1 MKMPQL
7 ARCKHYCKHSL
18 QNIDKFLFVTL
29 ANEENVET
37 IQRVSSV
44 MIISPN
50 NLTAVTREIDKS
62 LTTKHGVTYL
72 DLNCTLAYLSRRPR
86 PSNTP
91 ATTHPMASQQSTRLL
106 FLHPLTRA

>member
-1 MKMPQL
+1 MKMSQL

-50 NLTAVTREIDKS
+50 NLTAVTREIAQIAHNK
-62 LTTKHGVTYL
+62 TRRHI
-72 DLNCTLAYLSRRPR
+72 SR
-86 PSNTP
+86 S
-91 ATTHPMASQQSTRLL
+91 
-106 FLHPLTRA
+106 